1 MFDDLARETIL
12 EFSDTKE
19 KIDPNNLVYV
29 FSTGKIYPK
38 DSGNY
43 QIPMKI
49 FEDLRDGEIDSKEV
63 LKIQARLKSD
73 LSEIKIGG
81 KR

>member
-1 MFDDLARETIL
+1 M
-12 EFSDTKE
+12 
-19 KIDPNNLVYV
+19 VYI
-29 FSTGKIYPK
+29 FSTGKNCPK
-38 DSGNY
+38 DFGNY
-43 QIPMKI
+43 QMPMKI

-81 KR
+81 KK